1 MEIPKVLW
9 LKRHM
14 PEKNFQQCMFF
25 DLPDFLTY
33 RATGNLARSN
43 CSLVCKC
50 SYVPPG
56 VDGSKLGWQPDFFDK
71 IGLGE
76 LVQDDFKQLGGI
88 PGRNG
93 MVLTA
98 GQPIGEGLSEQAAKE
113 TGLLPGTPVGSGLI
127 DAYAGWVGTVAA
139 TATNAPEGADQQVDL
154 IASQHRLA
162 AIAGT
167 STCHCVQSPEG
178 ILVDGVWGP
187 YKHAVFPGM
196 WMNEG
201 GQSSTGQLIDFIIET
216 HPAYEKVKEQAKDGK
231 KNLFVYLEEILNNLK
246 EEANAPS
253 LSHLTKDFFIYPDF
267 HGNRSPLADST
278 MRGMITGQRLDRGVS
293 DLALRYFATLEAIAL
308 QTRHIVDEMNTKG
321 HKINSIYMSGGQ
333 VKNPTFMQMISDA
346 CGVPVQLPHSS
357 SASVV
362 AGSAILGKFAA
373 DVSNPEKSGAKGQYA
388 PRNAVKI
395 TTQEEAE
402 KASFEHK
409 DHLWDLMVRMTKP
422 GKFVFPTDDPK
433 RRALL
438 DAKYKIFREAIDVQ
452 RKWRGIV
459 ADAL

>member
-1 MEIPKVLW
+1 
-9 LKRHM
+9 M
-14 PEKNFQQCMFF
+14 PADEFKNCMFF

-33 RATGNLARSN
+33 RATGSLARSN

-56 VDGSKLGWQPDFFDK
+56 VDGSKLGWQPEFFDK

-76 LVQDDFKQLGGI
+76 MVSDDFKQLGGI

-98 GQPIGEGLSEQAAKE
+98 GQPVGDGLSEKAANE
-113 TGLLPGTPVGSGLI
+113 MGLLPGTPVGSGLI

-139 TATNAPEGADQQVDL
+139 PATNAPEGSNDKTDL
-154 IASQHRLA
+154 ISSQHRLA

-216 HPAYEKVKEQAKDGK
+216 HPAVEKAKAQAKEHK
-231 KNLFVYLEEILNNLK
+231 KNLFVYLEEVLDGLAK
-246 EEANAPS
+246 ENNAPT
-253 LSHLTKDFFIYPDF
+253 LSHLTKDFYIYPDF
-267 HGNRSPLADST
+267 HGNRSPLADSS
-278 MRGMITGQRLDRGVS
+278 MRGMVTGQRLDRGVS

-308 QTRHIVDEMNTKG
+308 QTRHIMDEMNGKG
-321 HKINSIYMSGGQ
+321 HKIDSIYMSGGQ
-333 VKNPTFMQMISDA
+333 VKNPTFMQLISDA
-346 CGVPVQLPHSS
+346 CNVPVQLPFSS

-373 DVSNPEKSGAKGQYA
+373 DVSDPAKSSASGQFA
-388 PRNAVKI
+388 PKQAVKI
-395 TTQEEAE
+395 TTQDEAE
-402 KASFEHK
+402 KYSFEYK

-422 GKFVFPTDDPK
+422 GKFVFPTKDEK
-433 RRALL
+433 RKALL
-438 DAKYKIFREAIDVQ
+438 DAKYKVSDAADL
-452 RKWRGIV
+452 V
-459 ADAL
+459 A